1 MPTLTNYLYNESI
14 GVTSDNTTSLTLTF
28 LNIIPSTS
36 STDTIIKSGD
46 VVNVICSDTG
56 ALISFTANADVN
68 FNSTRLQ
75 FASTAVNQIIPAG
88 SLLLMNRENKYN
100 TLFRDYTIVTH
111 KLYESGNSHGNTAL
125 INPRYPSIMDINGG
139 STWSNGDSLANSYVN
154 NSIFRSPHNG
164 CKIERI
170 TWDINT
176 DATTGHNGVFELWQK
191 RIIENGNNASLIS
204 LVDSIAFT
212 SQNDA
217 NYVFNRD
224 VQLTNTLADSECLIP
239 SFRKTG
245 SASSSDNFYATI
257 TLLISTDPRQ

>member
-1 MPTLTNYLYNESI
+1 MSLQGYLNNQVLATVSVSSTTATTTFLQIYNPTMLMATSGETVKIIHKGTGREYNVTLT
-14 GVTSDNTTSLTLTF
+14 SDLTTTSTRVEF
-28 LNIIPSTS
+28 S
-36 STDTIIKSGD
+36 STTFDTIIPEGSI
-46 VVNVICSDTG
+46 VIQSNLDKWDT
-56 ALISFTANADVN
+56 I
-68 FNSTRLQ
+68 
-75 FASTAVNQIIPAG
+75 
-88 SLLLMNRENKYN
+88 
-100 TLFRDYTIVTH
+100 FRDYNIVTH

-191 RIIENGNNASLIS
+191 RIIENGNTASLIS

>member
-1 MPTLTNYLYNESI
+1 MSLQGYLNNQVLATVSVSSTTATTTFLQIYNPTMLMATSGETVKIIHKGTGREYNVTLT
-14 GVTSDNTTSLTLTF
+14 SDLTTTSTRVEF
-28 LNIIPSTS
+28 S
-36 STDTIIKSGD
+36 STTFDTIIPEGSI
-46 VVNVICSDTG
+46 VIQSNLDKWDT
-56 ALISFTANADVN
+56 I
-68 FNSTRLQ
+68 
-75 FASTAVNQIIPAG
+75 
-88 SLLLMNRENKYN
+88 
-100 TLFRDYTIVTH
+100 FRDYTIVTH
-111 KLYESGNSHGNTAL
+111 KLYESGNTHGNTSL

-191 RIIENGNNASLIS
+191 RITENGNTASLIS

>member
-1 MPTLTNYLYNESI
+1 MSLQGYLNNEVLATVSVSSTTATTTFLEIYSPTMLMATSGETVKIIHKGTGREYNVTLT
-14 GVTSDNTTSLTLTF
+14 SDLTTTSTRLEF
-28 LNIIPSTS
+28 S
-36 STDTIIKSGD
+36 STTFDTIIPEGSIIIQSNLDKW
-46 VVNVICSDTG
+46 DT
-56 ALISFTANADVN
+56 I
-68 FNSTRLQ
+68 
-75 FASTAVNQIIPAG
+75 
-88 SLLLMNRENKYN
+88 
-100 TLFRDYTIVTH
+100 FRDYTIVTH
-111 KLYESGNSHGNTAL
+111 KLYESGNTHGNTSL
-125 INPRYPSIMDINGG
+125 INPRYPSIMDIDGG

-191 RIIENGNNASLIS
+191 RITENGNTASVIS
-204 LVDSIAFT
+204 LVDSFAFT

-224 VQLTNTLADSECLIP
+224 VQLTKTLTDSECLIP
-239 SFRKTG
+239 TFRKTG
-245 SASSSDNFYATI
+245 SSSSSDKFYATL

>member
-1 MPTLTNYLYNESI
+1 MSLQGYLNNEVLATVSVSSTTATTTFLQIYNPTMLMATSGETVKIIHKGTGREYNVTLT
-14 GVTSDNTTSLTLTF
+14 SDLTTTSTRVEF
-28 LNIIPSTS
+28 S
-36 STDTIIKSGD
+36 STTFDTIIPEGSI
-46 VVNVICSDTG
+46 VIQSNLDKWDT
-56 ALISFTANADVN
+56 I
-68 FNSTRLQ
+68 
-75 FASTAVNQIIPAG
+75 
-88 SLLLMNRENKYN
+88 
-100 TLFRDYTIVTH
+100 FRDYTIVTH
-111 KLYESGNSHGNTAL
+111 KLYESGNTHGNTAL

-239 SFRKTG
+239 YFRKTG
-245 SASSSDNFYATI
+245 SASSSDNFYATL

>member
-1 MPTLTNYLYNESI
+1 MSLQGYLNNQVLATVSVSSTTATTTFLQIYNPTMLMATSGETVKIIHKGTGREYNVTLT
-14 GVTSDNTTSLTLTF
+14 SDLTTTSTRVEF
-28 LNIIPSTS
+28 S
-36 STDTIIKSGD
+36 STTFDTIIPEGSI
-46 VVNVICSDTG
+46 VIQSNLDKWDT
-56 ALISFTANADVN
+56 I
-68 FNSTRLQ
+68 
-75 FASTAVNQIIPAG
+75 
-88 SLLLMNRENKYN
+88 
-100 TLFRDYTIVTH
+100 FRDYTIVTH
-111 KLYESGNSHGNTAL
+111 KLYESGNTHGNTSL

-191 RIIENGNNASLIS
+191 RITENGNTASLIS
-204 LVDSIAFT
+204 LVDSFAFT

>member
-1 MPTLTNYLYNESI
+1 MSLQGYLNNQVLATVSVSSTTATTTFLEIYSPTMLMATSGETVKIIHKGTGREYNVTLT
-14 GVTSDNTTSLTLTF
+14 SDLTTTSTRLEF
-28 LNIIPSTS
+28 S
-36 STDTIIKSGD
+36 STTFDTIIPEGSIIIQSNLDKW
-46 VVNVICSDTG
+46 DT
-56 ALISFTANADVN
+56 I
-68 FNSTRLQ
+68 
-75 FASTAVNQIIPAG
+75 
-88 SLLLMNRENKYN
+88 
-100 TLFRDYTIVTH
+100 FRDYTIVTH
-111 KLYESGNSHGNTAL
+111 KLYESGNTHGNTAL
-125 INPRYPSIMDINGG
+125 INPRYPSIMDIDGG

-191 RIIENGNNASLIS
+191 RITENGNTASLIS
-204 LVDSIAFT
+204 LVDSFAFT

-224 VQLTNTLADSECLIP
+224 VQLTNTLTDSECLIP
-239 SFRKTG
+239 TFRKTG
-245 SASSSDNFYATI
+245 SASSSDKFYATL

>member
-1 MPTLTNYLYNESI
+1 MGNIRNYLRGES
-14 GVTSDNTTSLTLTF
+14 VAVVSQDTTSLTLTF
-28 LNIIPSTS
+28 INIIPTTS
-36 STDTIIKSGD
+36 SNTLLKNGDKVYII
-46 VVNVICSDTG
+46 CADTG
-56 ALISFTANADVN
+56 SSIELTLDADISY
-68 FNSTRLQ
+68 NSTRIT
-75 FASTAVNQIIPAG
+75 FASTTVSQLIPGG
-88 SLLLMNRENKYN
+88 SVVILDRENKYDS
-100 TLFRDYTIVTH
+100 LFRDYTIVTH
-111 KLYESGNSHGNTAL
+111 KLFEQGNTHGNTNL
-125 INPRYPSIMDINGG
+125 IDPSLPNIIFINAG
-139 STWSNGDSLANSYVN
+139 SVWSNGDSLANSYVN
-154 NSIFRSPHNG
+154 NSIYRSPHNG

-191 RIIENGNNASLIS
+191 RITENGNTASLIS

-224 VQLTNTLADSECLIP
+224 VQLTNTLTDSECLIP
-239 SFRKTG
+239 TFRKTG

>member
-1 MPTLTNYLYNESI
+1 MSLQGYLNNEVLATVSVSSTTATTTFLQIYNPTMLMATSGETVKIIHKGTGREYNVTLT
-14 GVTSDNTTSLTLTF
+14 SDLTTTSTRVEF
-28 LNIIPSTS
+28 S
-36 STDTIIKSGD
+36 STTFDTIIPEGSI
-46 VVNVICSDTG
+46 VIQSNLDKWDT
-56 ALISFTANADVN
+56 I
-68 FNSTRLQ
+68 
-75 FASTAVNQIIPAG
+75 
-88 SLLLMNRENKYN
+88 
-100 TLFRDYTIVTH
+100 FRDYTIVTH
-111 KLYESGNSHGNTAL
+111 KLYESGNTHGNTAL

-224 VQLTNTLADSECLIP
+224 VQLTNTLTDSECLIP
-239 SFRKTG
+239 AFRKTG
-245 SASSSDNFYATI
+245 STSSSDKFYATL

>member
-1 MPTLTNYLYNESI
+1 MSLQGYLNNQVLATVSVSSTTATTTFLQIYSPTMLMAKSGETVKIIHKGTGREYNVTLT
-14 GVTSDNTTSLTLTF
+14 SDLTTTSTRVEF
-28 LNIIPSTS
+28 S
-36 STDTIIKSGD
+36 STTFDTIIPEGSI
-46 VVNVICSDTG
+46 VIQSNLDKWDT
-56 ALISFTANADVN
+56 I
-68 FNSTRLQ
+68 
-75 FASTAVNQIIPAG
+75 
-88 SLLLMNRENKYN
+88 
-100 TLFRDYTIVTH
+100 FRDYTIVTH
-111 KLYESGNSHGNTAL
+111 KLYESGNTHGNTSL
-125 INPRYPSIMDINGG
+125 INPRYPSIMDIDGG

-154 NSIFRSPHNG
+154 NSIYRSPHNG

-191 RIIENGNNASLIS
+191 RITENGNTASLIS

-224 VQLTNTLADSECLIP
+224 VQLTKTLTDSECLIP

-245 SASSSDNFYATI
+245 SASSSDKFYATL

>member
-1 MPTLTNYLYNESI
+1 MSLQGYLNNQVLATVSVSSTTATTTFLQIYSPTMLMATSGETVKIIHKGTGREYNVTLT
-14 GVTSDNTTSLTLTF
+14 SDLTTTSTRVEF
-28 LNIIPSTS
+28 S
-36 STDTIIKSGD
+36 STTFDTIIPEGSI
-46 VVNVICSDTG
+46 VIQSNLDKWDT
-56 ALISFTANADVN
+56 I
-68 FNSTRLQ
+68 
-75 FASTAVNQIIPAG
+75 
-88 SLLLMNRENKYN
+88 
-100 TLFRDYTIVTH
+100 FRDYTIVTH
-111 KLYESGNSHGNTAL
+111 KLFESGNTHGNTAL
-125 INPRYPSIMDINGG
+125 INPRYPSIMDIDGG

-191 RIIENGNNASLIS
+191 RITENGNTASLIS

-224 VQLTNTLADSECLIP
+224 VQLTNTLTDSECLIP
-239 SFRKTG
+239 TFRKTG
-245 SASSSDNFYATI
+245 SASSSDKFYATL

>member
-1 MPTLTNYLYNESI
+1 MSLQGYLNNQVLATVSVSSTTATTTFLQIYSPTMLMATSGETVKIIHKGTGREYNVTLT
-14 GVTSDNTTSLTLTF
+14 SDLTTTSTRVEF
-28 LNIIPSTS
+28 S
-36 STDTIIKSGD
+36 STTFDTIIPEGSIIIQSNLDKW
-46 VVNVICSDTG
+46 DT
-56 ALISFTANADVN
+56 I
-68 FNSTRLQ
+68 
-75 FASTAVNQIIPAG
+75 
-88 SLLLMNRENKYN
+88 
-100 TLFRDYTIVTH
+100 FRDYTIVTH
-111 KLYESGNSHGNTAL
+111 KLFESGNTHGNTAL

-139 STWSNGDSLANSYVN
+139 STWSNLDSLANSYVN

-191 RIIENGNNASLIS
+191 RIIENGNTASLIS

-224 VQLTNTLADSECLIP
+224 VQLTNTLTDSECLIP
-239 SFRKTG
+239 TFRKTG
-245 SASSSDNFYATI
+245 SASSSDKFFATL

>member
-1 MPTLTNYLYNESI
+1 MSLQGYLNNQVLATVSVSSTTATTTFLQIYSPTMLMATSGETVKIIHKGTGREYNVTLT
-14 GVTSDNTTSLTLTF
+14 SDLTTTSTRVEF
-28 LNIIPSTS
+28 S
-36 STDTIIKSGD
+36 STTFDTIIPEGSI
-46 VVNVICSDTG
+46 VIQSNLDKWDT
-56 ALISFTANADVN
+56 I
-68 FNSTRLQ
+68 
-75 FASTAVNQIIPAG
+75 
-88 SLLLMNRENKYN
+88 
-100 TLFRDYTIVTH
+100 FRDYTIVTH
-111 KLYESGNSHGNTAL
+111 KLYESGNTHGNTAL
-125 INPRYPSIMDINGG
+125 INPRYPSIMDIDGG

-191 RIIENGNNASLIS
+191 RITENGNTASLIS
-204 LVDSIAFT
+204 LVDSFAFT

-224 VQLTNTLADSECLIP
+224 VQLTNTLTDSECLIP
-239 SFRKTG
+239 TFRKTG
-245 SASSSDNFYATI
+245 SASSSDKFYATL

>member
-1 MPTLTNYLYNESI
+1 MSLQGYLNNEVLATVSVSSTTATTTFLQIYNPTMLMATSGETVKIIHKGTGREYNVTLT
-14 GVTSDNTTSLTLTF
+14 SDLTTTSTRVEF
-28 LNIIPSTS
+28 S
-36 STDTIIKSGD
+36 STTFDTIIPEGSI
-46 VVNVICSDTG
+46 VIQSNLDKWDT
-56 ALISFTANADVN
+56 I
-68 FNSTRLQ
+68 
-75 FASTAVNQIIPAG
+75 
-88 SLLLMNRENKYN
+88 
-100 TLFRDYTIVTH
+100 FRDYTIVTH
-111 KLYESGNSHGNTAL
+111 KLYESGNTHGNTAL

-245 SASSSDNFYATI
+245 SASSSDNFYATL

>member
-1 MPTLTNYLYNESI
+1 MSLQGYLNNQVLATVSVSSTTATTTFLQIYSPTMLMAKSGETVKIIHKGTGREYNVTLT
-14 GVTSDNTTSLTLTF
+14 SDLTTTSTRLEF
-28 LNIIPSTS
+28 S
-36 STDTIIKSGD
+36 STTFDTIIPEGSI
-46 VVNVICSDTG
+46 VIQSNLDKWDT
-56 ALISFTANADVN
+56 I
-68 FNSTRLQ
+68 
-75 FASTAVNQIIPAG
+75 
-88 SLLLMNRENKYN
+88 
-100 TLFRDYTIVTH
+100 FRDYTIVTH
-111 KLYESGNSHGNTAL
+111 KLYESGNTHGNTAL

-139 STWSNGDSLANSYVN
+139 STWSNLDSLANSYVN

-191 RIIENGNNASLIS
+191 RIIENGNTASLIS
-204 LVDSIAFT
+204 LVDSFAFT

-224 VQLTNTLADSECLIP
+224 VQLTNTLADTECLIP